1 MRTGSPGSLLDSR
14 DSQSPSPGNDAQPSS
29 AHLTPVPA
37 VQPAAASTSA
47 AGGTSHKATN
57 QVWRVRCGDVI
68 NRDRCLTVLVEEG
81 DVVLVG
87 PPGETARLS
96 AGQLGELRAALNE
109 AWELSKSSA
118 GNTEGRR

>member
-1 MRTGSPGSLLDSR
+1 MEFRQTGSLLDTR
-14 DSQSPSPGNDAQPSS
+14 DAVSSGDESSIAPATHLSSVPSPSES
-29 AHLTPVPA
+29 AR
-37 VQPAAASTSA
+37 
-47 AGGTSHKATN
+47 KATN
-57 QVWRVRCGDVI
+57 QVWRVQCGDVI

-109 AWELSKSSA
+109 AWELSKGSV
-118 GNTEGRR
+118 GQTEGRR